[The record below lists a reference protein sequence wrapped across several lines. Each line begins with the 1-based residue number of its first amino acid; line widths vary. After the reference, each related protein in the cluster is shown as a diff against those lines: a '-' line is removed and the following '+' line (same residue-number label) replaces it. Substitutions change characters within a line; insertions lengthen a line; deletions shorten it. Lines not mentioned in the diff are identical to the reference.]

1 MWTFYTIIFKIYKAF
16 KSFESAS
23 DQIAEYTK
31 SLHKILP
38 KRFAFMYA
46 HYPVMHFMFLRLKLL
61 LQACAV
67 FYKQVCLILMWETTW
82 VQCTNPFITHAGQSV
97 PEGHS
102 RRWKTPSI
110 HSQVWIKKII
120 LPRSPGCRTFCS
132 SHGTFFPP
140 SHCFCV
146 IFDFFCV
153 FSTIPI

>member
-38 KRFAFMYA
+38 KHFAFMYA

-82 VQCTNPFITHAGQSV
+82 VHSVLILLSHMLDRVYLKGIQEDGKHLRFILKFG
-97 PEGHS
+97 
-102 RRWKTPSI
+102 
-110 HSQVWIKKII
+110 
-120 LPRSPGCRTFCS
+120 
-132 SHGTFFPP
+132 
-140 SHCFCV
+140 
-146 IFDFFCV
+146 
-153 FSTIPI
+153 